1 MAQYY
6 FRFIRYTS
14 TEQKNIYFFTYENSI
29 ECNLLKMIMVKDK
42 LNMFMK
48 NQNLDDDELYE
59 KFGINSGMLENLMYK
74 EKTEDG
80 YKIRWGKQKIM
91 A

>member
-1 MAQYY
+1 
-6 FRFIRYTS
+6 
-14 TEQKNIYFFTYENSI
+14 
-29 ECNLLKMIMVKDK
+29 MVKDK